1 MKNNRYNK
9 IMLTFILFVSQFFT
23 GCESSILE
31 DPSTIIDYKI
41 PQKSYVKMTIENSY
55 NTVIATLVD
64 GEVEAGQLNVS
75 FNMNNLPEG
84 IYFYTIE
91 IRGIA
96 TDYYSK
102 TTKPVL
108 LIKP

>member
-1 MKNNRYNK
+1 MGKLKRA
-9 IMLTFILFVSQFFT
+9 FIFALLAIIFFT

-31 DPSTIIDYKI
+31 DPSTIIDFRI

-64 GEVEAGQLNVS
+64 GEVNAGQLNVS
-75 FNMNNLPEG
+75 FNMNSLPEG
-84 IYFYTIE
+84 IYFYTVE
-91 IRGIA
+91 IRGIE

-102 TTKPVL
+102 TTKPL
-108 LIKP
+108 LLLKP